1 DCQRV
6 FTEERRSASE
16 QIEMH
21 GADAVNIR
29 RRTQVFCWTVRLLR
43 RDEPRCSEAS
53 QSSGEIGRRLERLGE
68 SEIAHQ
74 RFAVLVQ
81 QNISRFQIA
90 VQNAF
95 TVCVLHGTTK
105 DRKSVVKGKS

>member
-1 DCQRV
+1 
-6 FTEERRSASE
+6 
-16 QIEMH
+16 
-21 GADAVNIR
+21 GPDAVEIR
-29 RRTQVFCWTVRLLR
+29 RWLQVFCWAVRLLR

-53 QSSGEIGRRLERLGE
+53 QSSGEIGRCLERLGDP
-68 SEIAHQ
+68 EIAHQ

-95 TVCVLHGTTK
+95 TVYVLHGTTHFCNYTNAPARSMSK
-105 DRKSVVKGKS
+105 TCRGFQHSST